1 MFRPW
6 LLKSLPATVVIPKIH
21 VSLESIEAG
30 AADLL
35 EK

>member
-21 VSLESIEAG
+21 VSLESTEAG